1 MFKLIK
7 IENGRMNVPS
17 PVYLEVTNSVAIS
30 AGEALK
36 LSSGKLAKVSAT
48 DNPTYIALGNKS
60 DTDTARTLACIR
72 VEPNQV
78 YETTFSAKPESLA
91 VGSKVTLD
99 SGKQVTATATNGV
112 ATIVSLEGAS
122 KSGDKV
128 LVRFE

>member
-17 PVYLEVTNSVAIS
+17 PVYYDVKASESVS
-30 AGEALK
+30 VGQGLK
-36 LSSGKLAKVSAT
+36 LDAGFLTSCGAT
-48 DNPTYIALGNKS
+48 KPGFIALGNKS
-60 DTDTARTLACIR
+60 ATDTARTLACIR